1 MMRQKSS
8 GIHRQNYILLFSA
21 TDLRLSKLKKISFL
35 LKGVFLFTLFY
46 TMLSCGS
53 KKVLV
58 YKGEPPMR
66 TTKELINSLEER
78 NLDFDWFAT
87 RAKVKIESPEENVGG
102 TVYLRVKKDSI
113 IWMVFKKYSVEA
125 TRMLLTPDSLFI
137 IYRLD
142 KKFEKGSIENIENQ
156 LQIDISFDDM
166 QKMILSNAI
175 IPDTNSIE
183 VNFEKPYHYR
193 LMGKSGD
200 LSVAYKINAFDLLLE
215 EVIYTDVQKREVHI
229 RYGDY
234 KKLEGKGKIP
244 YLREYI
250 FPLNNSKRA
259 YFKFDFQSIE
269 FEKPERTIFNIPPQ
283 YVEIH

>member
-1 MMRQKSS
+1 MRHKSS
-8 GIHRQNYILLFSA
+8 GNPEQNRKMLFNV
-21 TDLRLSKLKKISFL
+21 TGLRFSGIKRTFTL
-35 LKGVFLFTLFY
+35 LKGVFLLLLICTI
-46 TMLSCGS
+46 LSCGS
-53 KKVLV
+53 KKSLI
-58 YKGEPPMR
+58 YKGEPPLR
-66 TTKELINSLEER
+66 TTKELVNSLEER
-78 NLDFDWFAT
+78 NLDFDWFVT

-142 KKFEKGSIENIENQ
+142 KKFEKGSIENIEDQ

-175 IPDTNSIE
+175 IPDTNSIQ
-183 VNFEKPYHYR
+183 VGFEKPHHYR
-193 LMGKSGD
+193 LKGKSGD
-200 LSVAYKINAFDLLLE
+200 LLVAYKINAFDLLLE

-283 YVEIH
+283 YVEIY